1 MSAVLVDASMDAI
14 FQNVLE
20 VFKLTERHSQ
30 APVPRWLIVA
40 MFAALYV
47 TWSTTYLAIH
57 YMVLTIP
64 PYLASGARFLV
75 AGGLLYAFARPKT
88 ESPSL
93 RNWRDSFITGTL
105 IILLGNGSIVW
116 AQQQIPSGL
125 AALLIAT
132 EALWIVILNWLMF
145 RQGRPTPIEI
155 FGSILGF
162 LGIAMLIG
170 TSRITEG
177 EAFYPLGVLVLLLAA
192 ISWAAG
198 SLYSRHGHLPSSP
211 LLSVSMQMLAGGVLM
226 MLVSIFT
233 GEIFRFSPASV
244 SMVSLLGWAYL
255 VVFGSL
261 VGFVCFLTLMR
272 ACRPSRVAT
281 YAYVTPVGAVFLGW
295 LIAGET
301 VTRQTITAAAV
312 IIVAVFIIITFGP
325 KDNI

>member
-1 MSAVLVDASMDAI
+1 M
-14 FQNVLE
+14 
-20 VFKLTERHSQ
+20 TEQHSQ
-30 APVPRWLIVA
+30 TPVPQWLIVG

-47 TWSTTYLAIH
+47 TWSTTFLAIH

-64 PYLASGARFLV
+64 PYIASGMRFLV
-75 AGGLLYAFARPKT
+75 AGAILYAISRPGS
-88 ESPSL
+88 EAPSL
-93 RNWRDSFITGTL
+93 RNWRDSFVTGVL

-116 AQQQIPSGL
+116 AQQYISSGL

-132 EALWIVILNWLMF
+132 EALWIVILNWILF
-145 RQGRPTPIEI
+145 RQGRPTRIEI

-177 EAFYPLGVLVLLLAA
+177 EAFHPAGIIVVLTAA
-192 ISWAAG
+192 FSWAVG
-198 SLYSRHGHLPSSP
+198 SLYSRHGHFPSSP
-211 LLSVSMQMLAGGVLM
+211 LLSVSMQMLAGGALM
-226 MLVSIFT
+226 MLVSVFT

-244 SMVSLLGWAYL
+244 SLVSLLGWAYL

-261 VGFVCFLTLMR
+261 VGFVCYLTLMR

-281 YAYVTPVGAVFLGW
+281 YAYITPVGAVFLGW

-301 VTRQTITAAAV
+301 VTRQTLTAAAV
-312 IIVAVFIIITFGP
+312 IIGAVFIIITFGP
-325 KDNI
+325 RNNI

>member
-1 MSAVLVDASMDAI
+1 M
-14 FQNVLE
+14 
-20 VFKLTERHSQ
+20 TEQHSQ
-30 APVPRWLIVA
+30 TPVSRWLIVA

-64 PYLASGARFLV
+64 PYIASGMRFLV
-75 AGGLLYAFARPKT
+75 AGAILYAFARPGA
-88 ESPSL
+88 EAPSF
-93 RNWRDSFITGTL
+93 RNWRDSFITGAL

-116 AQQQIPSGL
+116 AQQHISSGL

-132 EALWIVILNWLMF
+132 EALWIVILNWLLF
-145 RQGRPTPIEI
+145 RQGRPTRIEI
-155 FGSILGF
+155 FGTILGF

-177 EAFYPLGVLVLLLAA
+177 EAFHPVGIIVVLTAA
-192 ISWAAG
+192 FSWAVG
-198 SLYSRHGHLPSSP
+198 SLYSRHGHFPPSP
-211 LLSVSMQMLAGGVLM
+211 LLSVSMQMLAGGALM
-226 MLVSIFT
+226 ILISIFT

-244 SMVSLLGWAYL
+244 TLVSFLGWVYL

-261 VGFVCFLTLMR
+261 VGFVCYLTLMR

-281 YAYVTPVGAVFLGW
+281 YAYITPVGAVFLGW

-301 VTRQTITAAAV
+301 VTRQTIMAAAV
-312 IIVAVFIIITFGP
+312 IIAAVFIIITFGP

>member
-1 MSAVLVDASMDAI
+1 M
-14 FQNVLE
+14 
-20 VFKLTERHSQ
+20 TERYTQ
-30 APVPRWLIVA
+30 VLIPRWLIVT

-64 PYLASGARFLV
+64 PYLSSGMRFLV
-75 AGGLLYAFARPKT
+75 AGAILYAIARPRS
-88 ESPSL
+88 EAPSF
-93 RNWRDSFITGTL
+93 RNWSDSFVTGAL

-116 AQQQIPSGL
+116 AQQHISSGL

-132 EALWIVILNWLMF
+132 EALWIVILNWLIF
-145 RQGRPTPIEI
+145 RQGRPTLIET
-155 FGSILGF
+155 FGTILGF

-177 EAFYPLGVLVLLLAA
+177 EAFHPVGIAVVLFASF
-192 ISWAAG
+192 SWAVG
-198 SLYSRHGHLPSSP
+198 SLYSRHGNFPSSP

-226 MLVSIFT
+226 MLVSVFT

-244 SMVSLLGWAYL
+244 SMVSFLGWAYL

-261 VGFVCFLTLMR
+261 VGFVCYLTLMR
-272 ACRPSRVAT
+272 ACRPSMVAT
-281 YAYVTPVGAVFLGW
+281 YAYITPVGAVFLGW
-295 LIAGET
+295 LIAGEA
-301 VTRQTITAAAV
+301 VTRQTLTAAAI

-325 KDNI
+325 KDNN

>member
-1 MSAVLVDASMDAI
+1 M
-14 FQNVLE
+14 E
-20 VFKLTERHSQ
+20 VFSLGERHSQ
-30 APVPRWLIVA
+30 AQIPGWLIIA

-64 PYLASGARFLV
+64 PYLASGARFIV
-75 AGGLLYAFARPKT
+75 AGSILYVFSRPKT
-88 ESPSL
+88 EAPSMK
-93 RNWRDSFITGTL
+93 NWRDSFITGGL

-145 RQGRPTPIEI
+145 RQGRPTPIEM
-155 FGSILGF
+155 FGTVLGF

-170 TSRITEG
+170 TSRITGG
-177 EAFYPLGVLVLLLAA
+177 EAFYPPGVLVLLLAA

-198 SLYSRHGHLPSSP
+198 SLYSRHGDLPSSP

-226 MLVSIFT
+226 MAVSVFT
-233 GEIFRFSPASV
+233 GEIFRFSPDSV
-244 SMVSLLGWAYL
+244 TLVSLLGWAYL

-261 VGFVCFLTLMR
+261 VGFVCYLTLMR

-301 VTRQTITAAAV
+301 VTRQTLAAAAV
-312 IIVAVFIIITFGP
+312 IITAVFIIITFGP
-325 KDNI
+325 RAEVFKEGVQK

>member
-1 MSAVLVDASMDAI
+1 MVDASMGTI
-14 FQNVLE
+14 FLNILE
-20 VFKLTERHSQ
+20 VFPLAERNLQ
-30 APVPRWLIVA
+30 VPIPRWLIVA
-40 MFAALYV
+40 MFAALYI
-47 TWSTTYLAIH
+47 TWSTTFLAIH

-64 PYLASGARFLV
+64 PYLSSGMRFLV
-75 AGGLLYAFARPKT
+75 AGAILYAVARSRT
-88 ESPSL
+88 DAPSL
-93 RNWRDSFITGTL
+93 RNWRDCFVTGAF

-116 AQQQIPSGL
+116 AQQHIPSGL

-132 EALWIVILNWLMF
+132 EALWIVILNWLLF
-145 RQGRPTPIEI
+145 RQGRPTLIEM

-170 TSRITEG
+170 TSRITGG
-177 EAFYPLGVLVLLLAA
+177 EAFHPIGVLVLLLAA

-211 LLSVSMQMLAGGVLM
+211 LLSVSMQMLAGGALM
-226 MLVSIFT
+226 MLVSVFT
-233 GEIFRFSPASV
+233 GEVFRFSPASV
-244 SMVSLLGWAYL
+244 TLVSFLGWLHL

-261 VGFVCFLTLMR
+261 VGFVCYLTLMR

-295 LIAGET
+295 LIAGEI
-301 VTRQTITAAAV
+301 VTRQTLIAAAV

-325 KDNI
+325 RENN